1 MTDVRGRMSAKYAH
15 LAPKLWVE
23 DSSLFR
29 VATGTRHHLDVAPF
43 AFTVAVVTTPI
54 ASPLGYDDR
63 WCYHDVPAALAAA
76 RAWMATSF
84 PDGEPAGWHRHP
96 ATGRRRP
103 LGQTHL
109 EHLAP

>member
-1 MTDVRGRMSAKYAH
+1 MADVRERMSAKYAA
-15 LAPKLWVE
+15 LAPELWVE
-23 DSSLFR
+23 EASAFR
-29 VATGTRHHLDVAPF
+29 VATGIRHHLDVAPF

-63 WCYHDVPAALAAA
+63 WCYHDVPTALVAA

-103 LGQTHL
+103 DGLAHL
-109 EHLAP
+109 EHVAP